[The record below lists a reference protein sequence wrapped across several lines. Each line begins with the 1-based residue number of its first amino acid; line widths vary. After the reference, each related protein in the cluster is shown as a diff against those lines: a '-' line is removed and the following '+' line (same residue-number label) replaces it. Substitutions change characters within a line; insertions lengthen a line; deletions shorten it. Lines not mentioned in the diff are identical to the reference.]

1 MGDGVEDPA
10 SFPCT
15 DIERSDMSWRGE
27 LRTFAGIRADN
38 EQVIIDDSRCAE
50 GDGEDLR
57 VDVEVLPKVYSAI
70 DSEGGNGLTGLQ

>member
-10 SFPCT
+10 SFPCSN
-15 DIERSDMSWRGE
+15 IEGADVAWRCE
-27 LRTFAGIRADN
+27 LRAFAGIRADN

-70 DSEGGNGLTGLQ
+70 DSKGGNGLTGLQ